1 MYVVPVAGVRARPSS
16 SGNAGWSK
24 IILAEGFPE
33 TNNRPELITTSP
45 VRNDP
50 IQDRTLAGQPNF
62 AKPSIEGRLA
72 QLVEHLVYT
81 ERAGGSS
88 PSPPTTAFRS
98 SCISKLF
105 SGEIVRV
112 RQSLFS
118 F

>member
-1 MYVVPVAGVRARPSS
+1 MYVVPVAGVRARHSS

-88 PSPPTTAFRS
+88 PSPPTTALPS
-98 SCISKLF
+98 ICNIKLL
-105 SGEIVRV
+105 SGGT
-112 RQSLFS
+112 L
-118 F
+118 